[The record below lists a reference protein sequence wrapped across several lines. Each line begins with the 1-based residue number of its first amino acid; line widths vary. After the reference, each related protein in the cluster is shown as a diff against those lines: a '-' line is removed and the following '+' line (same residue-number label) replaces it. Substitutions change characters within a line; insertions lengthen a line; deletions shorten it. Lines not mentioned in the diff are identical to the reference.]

1 MGKQSG
7 LGDNFYVGGVDLSG
21 DTASLSRIGGSQAV
35 IDLTSIDLS
44 AFQRTGGLRDG
55 SIEWT
60 SYFNDSVGQ
69 AHKTLSARPTAD
81 VVVEYARGTTLGNQ
95 AACIVAKQINY
106 DPTRTAAGELTMA
119 VQAQANGFGLEW
131 GNQLTAGKRTDSTA
145 TAGTAVD
152 FTAAT
157 SFGWQAYLQVFAVTG
172 TSVIVTLEDSANNS
186 TFATLSGAVFTAAT
200 GVTTQRLASSSGTAT
215 VRQYV
220 RATTS
225 GTFSSA
231 TFAVVLVKNESLV
244 SF

>member
-1 MGKQSG
+1 MAKQSG
-7 LGDNFYVGGVDLSG
+7 LGDNFYVGGYDLSG
-21 DTASLSRIGGSQAV
+21 DTSSLSRVGGSQAI
-35 IDLTSIDLS
+35 IDVTGIDKS
-44 AFQRTGGLRDG
+44 AFERIGGQRDG
-55 SIEWT
+55 SIEWV
-60 SYFNDSVGQ
+60 SFFNDSTGQ
-69 AHKTLSARPTAD
+69 AHATLKTLPTAD
-81 VVVEYARGTTLGNQ
+81 VVAEYARGTTLGNQ

-106 DPTRTAAGELTMA
+106 DPTRANSGELTVA

-131 GNQLTAGKRTDSTA
+131 GNQLTAGKRTDTTA

-157 SFGWQAYLQVFAVTG
+157 SFGWQAYLQVFAFTG
-172 TSVIVTLEDSANNS
+172 TSVTVTLEDSANNS
-186 TFATLSGAVFTAAT
+186 VFATLSGAVFTAAT

-244 SF
+244 TF